1 MSATNERS
9 PGGRPDIGRRL
20 GHLIETLH
28 PENRG
33 PYTYL
38 EIADLIRARAAEGEP
53 TVSHGTIQ
61 SIRTGKV
68 TNPGVDSLRALA
80 SFFGVPASYFLDD
93 AVAAAVDQRIR
104 EIKGS
109 VERAGAGDEL
119 AKALEDRE
127 VRAVAFRLSG
137 LSARSLR
144 GIKGIVEG
152 FRQAEGL
159 PEIEGRARRG
169 RGRRD

>member
-1 MSATNERS
+1 MSDRA
-9 PGGRPDIGRRL
+9 PGDRPDIARKL

-33 PYTYL
+33 PYTYQ
-38 EIADLIRARAAEGEP
+38 EIADLIRQRAGDGDP

-68 TNPGVDSLRALA
+68 TNPSVDSLRALA
-80 SFFGVPASYFLDD
+80 SFFGVPPSYFLDD
-93 AVAAAVDQRIR
+93 TVSAAVDQRIR
-104 EIKGS
+104 EIKES

-159 PEIEGRARRG
+159 PAVDARK
-169 RGRRD
+169 RGRRSG